1 MIDIDLDKIF
11 ELSLPSKIDKDL
23 AYKIKEKATLLKTH
37 RDENAKE
44 LYFQYSFDYKK
55 KHFILTEEY
64 LFRENESILDIK
76 RAIMKNY
83 YLKMIQ

>member
-1 MIDIDLDKIF
+1 LINIEIDKI
-11 ELSLPSKIDKDL
+11 LNMKLPAKIDKDL
-23 AYKIKEKATLLKTH
+23 ATKIKEKATLLKTH

-44 LYFQYSFDYKK
+44 LYFQYSFDYKGK
-55 KHFILTEEY
+55 NFILTEEY

-83 YLKMIQ
+83 YLRIG